1 MVRVPPSSSSHF
13 GDVDKVWVLGCDC
26 VLEGA
31 LGLRRRGECKGV
43 TASHCRPSQDIP
55 AVFWTAIVIG
65 VTLSVLD

>member
-31 LGLRRRGECKGV
+31 SGLRRRRRMQWGDCE
-43 TASHCRPSQDIP
+43 SLS
-55 AVFWTAIVIG
+55 AVARHSCG
-65 VTLSVLD
+65 VLDGYCHWGHFVSP